1 MQKKSLL
8 LLLPVAAAAGAAAQ
22 GRYNI
27 VYIMTDDHTAQM
39 MSCYD
44 NRFVQTP
51 NLDRIAA
58 DGVKFVRS
66 YVANSL
72 SGPSRA
78 CMLTGKHSHKNGFTN
93 NEHGIFDGSQQ
104 TMP

>member
-1 MQKKSLL
+1 MQNKKLL
-8 LLLPVAAAAGAAAQ
+8 LLAPALLPAVAAAQ

-44 NRFVQTP
+44 NRYVETP
-51 NLDRIAA
+51 NLDRIAQ
-58 DGVKFVRS
+58 DGVKFVNS

-78 CMLTGKHSHKNGFTN
+78 CMLT
-93 NEHGIFDGSQQ
+93 
-104 TMP
+104 